1 VNTLLAGLTYTP
13 DDEFRG
19 YDTLHLS
26 VTSSDG
32 SNTYA
37 AQATAATAITVTE
50 DEESL
55 IVGGPGP
62 TLDWNDPANWSRG
75 FVPTL
80 GTNVTI
86 DAPSNYTVI
95 ITGTPDAQAASLTI
109 PHGAASTDVT
119 VRGTLQLDGDLN
131 VSESGKLGN
140 DGTLEEAANATF
152 IGPITNNGTIIV
164 DPNIDLD
171 VAGTITGIGKF
182 WIDSGATLEFA
193 LASKVAPGTTDSQI
207 IYFEQGAGKLVID
220 DWGKFAGVITGTDIG
235 THLTSTDLIDL
246 TRLPYVRGSMSISV
260 SYDPGTNIST
270 MTFSDGISANNETLH
285 LSGNYTGTAWT
296 FTSINGGAGTE
307 VFDPPAESGT
317 VTSRATG
324 QMAAASVA
332 TTDANAGGTNTS
344 LVPGNS
350 QNFAGQIVGFTGDG
364 TAGTL
369 SASQTFTRPPT
380 TSAGGY
386 GTFLMT
392 AAGAWAYM
400 PDNNSALNALNTGD
414 TLTDING
421 SNWNDVIIGGFGA
434 GLLTGGDGNNTFVN
448 SSVADS
454 NAARF
459 DTITHFVSGTDK
471 IDLTALGAF
480 DSAVLA
486 LTPTSTSVP
495 EHTIAWRFDSKAHE
509 TIVYANP
516 TDQTL
521 SIGNSGLV
529 EIHLQGIATIH
540 SSNFT
545 HAPPTTGTTVVAA
558 TDPIDLAATTLNDA
572 TIVTTPTAD
581 VSSDATVSK
590 GAPVVDW
597 NWTAQTTNIGD
608 SFDATLGHLDSVD
621 HAKIASLDE
630 GRTFSTENSVDDAA
644 ITLPS
649 GQSTETPH
657 GAVTALMQISF
668 AFDQKPVFGSA
679 DAMTIDHRAVMHG
692 PTLEGG
698 DWIVPSGSDWKVN
711 PETSPQNQDHE
722 ASIPKDAGPMNTGD
736 TDAREINTSPDVVLD
751 SEILKTPESDSDNR
765 SIASDAGEHRHD
777 AGAHDFEPSSIAQL
791 ASWGTVGTPGDSFHF
806 KDEISGSRG
815 AGLIDVAELRDTPA
829 SMSRHEDAAGTHGP
843 LAISEG
849 GETPGTLGDS
859 FHFKDGISSSKG
871 SGVID
876 VAELDQIP
884 ASSSHHDD
892 AAATHGPPAISDGAQ
907 ALELSLP
914 GQHSADHFNI
924 VPDHAQSA
932 VVTHVPHDLI
942 V

>member
-1 VNTLLAGLTYTP
+1 MN
-13 DDEFRG
+13 
-19 YDTLHLS
+19 H
-26 VTSSDG
+26 
-32 SNTYA
+32 YA
-37 AQATAATAITVTE
+37 AQPFRGATTLQEQINHLFGDGMGHTGQESNLTPWAPAVDIFETE
-50 DEESL
+50 NELVVKADL
-55 IVGGPGP
+55 PDVNPQD
-62 TLDWNDPANWSRG
+62 LDIRVENN
-75 FVPTL
+75 
-80 GTNVTI
+80 I
-86 DAPSNYTVI
+86 
-95 ITGTPDAQAASLTI
+95 LTI
-109 PHGAASTDVT
+109 
-119 VRGTLQLDGDLN
+119 RG
-131 VSESGKLGN
+131 ERK
-140 DGTLEEAANATF
+140 
-152 IGPITNNGTIIV
+152 
-164 DPNIDLD
+164 
-171 VAGTITGIGKF
+171 
-182 WIDSGATLEFA
+182 
-193 LASKVAPGTTDSQI
+193 
-207 IYFEQGAGKLVID
+207 
-220 DWGKFAGVITGTDIG
+220 
-235 THLTSTDLIDL
+235 
-246 TRLPYVRGSMSISV
+246 
-260 SYDPGTNIST
+260 
-270 MTFSDGISANNETLH
+270 
-285 LSGNYTGTAWT
+285 
-296 FTSINGGAGTE
+296 
-307 VFDPPAESGT
+307 
-317 VTSRATG
+317 
-324 QMAAASVA
+324 
-332 TTDANAGGTNTS
+332 
-344 LVPGNS
+344 
-350 QNFAGQIVGFTGDG
+350 
-364 TAGTL
+364 
-369 SASQTFTRPPT
+369 
-380 TSAGGY
+380 
-386 GTFLMT
+386 
-392 AAGAWAYM
+392 
-400 PDNNSALNALNTGD
+400 
-414 TLTDING
+414 
-421 SNWNDVIIGGFGA
+421 
-434 GLLTGGDGNNTFVN
+434 
-448 SSVADS
+448 
-454 NAARF
+454 
-459 DTITHFVSGTDK
+459 
-471 IDLTALGAF
+471 
-480 DSAVLA
+480 
-486 LTPTSTSVP
+486 
-495 EHTIAWRFDSKAHE
+495 FDSKAHE

-540 SSNFT
+540 SSDFT

-572 TIVTTPTAD
+572 TIVTTTTAD

-608 SFDATLGHLDSVD
+608 SFDATLDHLGSVD
-621 HAKIASLDE
+621 HAKIASFDE

-657 GAVTALMQISF
+657 VAMKALMQISP
-668 AFDQKPVFGSA
+668 AFDQKPVFDSA
-679 DAMTIDHRAVMHG
+679 DAMTIDHGAVMHG
-692 PTLEGG
+692 PTLGGG

-722 ASIPKDAGPMNTGD
+722 ASIPKDAGPMNTDD

-791 ASWGTVGTPGDSFHF
+791 ASWGTVGTPGDSFPF

-815 AGLIDVAELRDTPA
+815 SGLIDVAELKDTPA

-859 FHFKDGISSSKG
+859 FHFKDEISSSKG